1 MNYYNIKFTSQFVCI
16 FGVRLI
22 PKVQTIVNLQRKF
35 KHCKIMHNCEKVW
48 TSEYVLRR
56 KTLKFIRE
64 KGTDF
69 CFLPRTLKK
78 VSC

>member
-1 MNYYNIKFTSQFVCI
+1 MKFTSQFVCI

-22 PKVQTIVNLQRKF
+22 PKVQTTVNLQSKF
-35 KHCKIMHNCEKVW
+35 KPCKIMHNCEKVW
-48 TSEYVLRR
+48 ASEYLLRR
-56 KTLKFIRE
+56 ETLKFICE